1 MFNKEDAL
9 VTPALIFNDSTLL
22 DRSRSLRSVAA
33 TIGSKFLFALKSLAV
48 APVLETIKPSLDG
61 FACSSLFE
69 AKLARHLSD
78 GDRTVHLTTP
88 GLRRDEI
95 DELTEL
101 CDYIS
106 FNSLTQWRRFRA
118 IAKSSVS
125 CGLRI
130 NPQLSFVEDQRY
142 DPCRQHS
149 KLGAPVDQVASA
161 FAEHPEWFADL
172 RGIHL
177 HNNCDADDFAPLLS
191 TVRAVESRLSPLLER
206 VEWVNLGGGYLFER
220 DQELAPLREAVE
232 LIRSKYHVTVFIEP
246 GSAVVREAGRLVSS
260 VVDLFTSDGKTVV
273 VLDTTVNHMP
283 ELFEYQCPPTVNG
296 AREGGRYA
304 YTLVGST
311 CLAGD
316 LFGEFTFDEP
326 LEVGSRVEF
335 ADAGAYTWVK
345 AHMFNGINL
354 PTVYSI
360 RPSGD
365 LVKQQQCT
373 YEDFA
378 RRNGAEAHALV

>member
-1 MFNKEDAL
+1 MINKEDAL
-9 VTPALIFNDSTLL
+9 VTPALLFDDATLL
-22 DRSRSLRSVAA
+22 VRSRALRRIADTV
-33 TIGSKFLFALKSLAV
+33 GSKFLFALKSLAF

-69 AKLARHLSD
+69 AKLARDLSD
-78 GDRTVHLTTP
+78 GSHTVHLTTP
-88 GLRRDEI
+88 GLRSDEI
-95 DELTEL
+95 GELAEI

-106 FNSLTQWRRFRA
+106 FNSLTQWRRFRKVA
-118 IAKSSVS
+118 TPSVS

-130 NPQLSFVEDQRY
+130 NPQLSFVDDQRY
-142 DPCRQHS
+142 DPCRQYS
-149 KLGAPVDQVASA
+149 KLGSPMDQVVAA
-161 FAEHPEWFADL
+161 LADHPDWFTGL

-177 HNNCDADDFAPLLS
+177 HNNCDSDDFAPLLE

-206 VEWVNLGGGYLFER
+206 LEWVNLGGGYLFEG
-220 DQELAPLREAVE
+220 DQDVAPLREAVE
-232 LIRSKYHVTVFIEP
+232 LLRSKYHVTVFIEP

-260 VVDLFTSDGKTVV
+260 VVDLFTNDGRTVA

-283 ELFEYQCPPTVNG
+283 ELFEYQCPPTVAG

-354 PTVYSI
+354 PTIYSI
-360 RPSGD
+360 RPSGN
-365 LVKQQQCT
+365 LVKQQQST
-373 YEDFA
+373 YEDFV